1 MQPTRRRCALIIR
14 GATLAATLVTAIAV
28 TPGHAQTYPNR
39 PVRIM
44 VGFAAGGPVDQGARQ
59 ISTVLQRE
67 LGQSLVIENRPGAN
81 GAIAGEAL
89 ARATP
94 DGYTVLFA
102 AGPTQTT
109 TPHLVGKLGFDPL
122 KDYTPLVLAVYG
134 GGNVLVVKKEFAART
149 LQELIEY
156 ARANPGKVSFG
167 SAGLGASNHLAGELL
182 GKRAGLQLLHVPY
195 KGNSQAMVGLLSGD
209 TTMQFAGT
217 TDVMEHIKA
226 GTVKPLGIT
235 SLSRLRVLPD
245 VPTLSESGLPN
256 FAVGAWHAFEG
267 PPGLPQ
273 PIVTRLVT
281 AIQTS
286 LRDPVLVKYYA
297 DINFDLL
304 NQGPEAL
311 AARVNAE
318 YAQWGE
324 VLKGMKVN

>member
-1 MQPTRRRCALIIR
+1 MHPMRRCCALILR
-14 GATLAATLVTAIAV
+14 GVTLAATLVTATAGN
-28 TPGHAQTYPNR
+28 PGHAQTYPNR
-39 PVRIM
+39 PIKVM

-67 LGQSLVIENRPGAN
+67 IGQSLVIENRPGAN

-94 DGYTVLFA
+94 DGYTLLFA

-134 GGNVLVVKKEFAART
+134 GGNVLVVKKEFAARN

-182 GKRAGLQLLHVPY
+182 AKRAGLQLLHVPY

-226 GTVKPLGIT
+226 GTVRPLGIT
-235 SLSRLRVLPD
+235 SLSRLRVLPE

-273 PIVTRLVT
+273 PIVNRLLAKKPEDRFQT
-281 AIQTS
+281 ARELFAYI
-286 LRDPVLVKYYA
+286 A
-297 DINFDLL
+297 I
-304 NQGPEAL
+304 
-311 AARVNAE
+311 
-318 YAQWGE
+318 
-324 VLKGMKVN
+324 

>member
-1 MQPTRRRCALIIR
+1 M
-14 GATLAATLVTAIAV
+14 
-28 TPGHAQTYPNR
+28 
-39 PVRIM
+39 
-44 VGFAAGGPVDQGARQ
+44 
-59 ISTVLQRE
+59 
-67 LGQSLVIENRPGAN
+67 
-81 GAIAGEAL
+81 
-89 ARATP
+89 
-94 DGYTVLFA
+94 
-102 AGPTQTT
+102 
-109 TPHLVGKLGFDPL
+109 
-122 KDYTPLVLAVYG
+122 LAVYG
-134 GGNVLVVKKEFAART
+134 GGNVLVVKKDFPART
-149 LQELIEY
+149 LQDLIDY

-182 GKRAGLQLLHVPY
+182 ARRANLQLLHVPY
-195 KGNSQAMVGLLSGD
+195 KGNSQAMVGLLAGD
-209 TTMQFAGT
+209 TTMQFTGT
-217 TDVMEHIKA
+217 TDVIEHIKA

-273 PIVTRLVT
+273 PIVNRLVT
-281 AIQTS
+281 AIQAA

-318 YAQWGE
+318 YTQWGE

>member
-1 MQPTRRRCALIIR
+1 MPIIR
-14 GATLAATLVTAIAV
+14 GRLCAIMLAALCLADVAHGQA
-28 TPGHAQTYPNR
+28 YPNR
-39 PVRIM
+39 PIRLM
-44 VGFAAGGPVDQGARQ
+44 VGFAAGGPVDVGARQ

-67 LGQSLVIENRPGAN
+67 IGQTIVIENRPGAN

-89 ARATP
+89 AKATP
-94 DGYTVLFA
+94 DGYTLLFA

-109 TPHLVGKLGFDPL
+109 TPHLVGKLSFDPL

-134 GGNVLVVKKEFAART
+134 GGNVLVVRKEFPART
-149 LQELIEY
+149 LQELMAY

-182 GKRAGLQLLHVPY
+182 AKRAGLALLHVPY
-195 KGNSQAMVGLLSGD
+195 KGNSQAMVGLLAGD
-209 TTMQFAGT
+209 TVMQFAGT

-226 GTVKPLGIT
+226 GTVRPLGIT

-267 PPGLPQ
+267 PPGLPAA
-273 PIVTRLVT
+273 IGSRLIT
-281 AIQTS
+281 AIRTS

-304 NQGPEAL
+304 NEGPEAL